1 MADPLFEL
9 QREIVLALKIDPTI
23 AALVGARV
31 IDGRPDAFPA
41 ISVGPSDYVPLDLTC
56 IDARVVSLQL
66 DCWIR
71 DSSMRFNPLYALT
84 GAVKAALHDASLV
97 LDDHALAKL
106 LVTQVR
112 HFRDP
117 DGLTLH
123 GVVALEAVIE
133 ER

>member
-1 MADPLFEL
+1 MADPLFDL
-9 QREIVLALKIDPTI
+9 QRAIVTALKADATV

-31 IDGRPDAFPA
+31 IDGRPEAFPA
-41 ISVGPSDYVPLDLTC
+41 ITVGPSDYVPLDLTC
-56 IDARVVSLQL
+56 VAARVASLQL

-84 GAVKAALHDASLV
+84 GAVKAVLHDATMD
-97 LDDHALAKL
+97 LDSHALAKL

-123 GVVALEAVIE
+123 GVIALEAEIE